1 MEQRFKDM
9 EITLPIKITVSGG
22 LIRAGNTPEEGAY
35 KHDPTVYLEVGKLKG
50 VWHVLPDWIIGYL
63 EDNFQAD
70 LLDQIKYEL
79 DIEHYN
85 RR

>member
-9 EITLPIKITVSGG
+9 EITLPITLTVSGG
-22 LIRAGNTPEEGAY
+22 VIRAGNTPEEGAY
-35 KHDPTVYLEVGKLKG
+35 KHDPTVYLEVGKLKEYGG

-70 LLDQIKYEL
+70 LLDQIEGE
-79 DIEHYN
+79 I
-85 RR
+85 